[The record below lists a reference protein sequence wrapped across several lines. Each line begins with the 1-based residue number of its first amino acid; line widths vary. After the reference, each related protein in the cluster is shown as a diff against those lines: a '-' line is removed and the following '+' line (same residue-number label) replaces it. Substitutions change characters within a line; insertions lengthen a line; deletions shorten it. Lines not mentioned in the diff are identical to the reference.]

1 MRFVRYAYSVY
12 LKKKNEWLFTVK
24 KKKTFFQ
31 AANVQTI
38 TTECNSVLFFK
49 NITFISLM
57 YDNTRYAFHKNI
69 SLIIINSLTA
79 YRVWTVIGFCLR
91 SSIIFIFIIAVR
103 ITNLNYMFLFQFIF
117 ARFFSRKFVEHVL
130 RNDKSRS
137 SFNFPALRGNSRWN
151 RILKLC
157 KCDPES
163 KGQYER

>member
-1 MRFVRYAYSVY
+1 MTFYGK
-12 LKKKNEWLFTVK
+12 KKKNIFPSCK
-24 KKKTFFQ
+24 C
-31 AANVQTI
+31 ANHYYWVQFST
-38 TTECNSVLFFK
+38 FFK